1 VCPEA
6 RQARLRSSAARRSKS
21 PRKHNATAQAVEG
34 NLGGFCVWP
43 DKRTKRPQR
52 GLRAEAARDGTPA
65 GWGPWGQGWPA
76 EVLALRYELG
86 GLFAAIS
93 LRLVGRALRLRLR
106 GITDGLSQ
114 HLAKLGLGLRRFPR
128 IGLCPCNHK

>member
-1 VCPEA
+1 MIGFEICTE
-6 RQARLRSSAARRSKS
+6 
-21 PRKHNATAQAVEG
+21 TA
-34 NLGGFCVWP
+34 P
-43 DKRTKRPQR
+43 
-52 GLRAEAARDGTPA
+52 ARDCVPRPLVSELPA
-65 GWGPWGQGWPA
+65 GWGLGGNGQPR
-76 EVLALRYELG
+76 VLHSGNESG

-128 IGLCPCNHK
+128 IGLCPCGHRQYVGMPEGELNPAGDGKN